1 MTPDIEA
8 RIVIRLRSLL
18 NSNGLGGVKIV
29 GYEVILAFPT
39 SFIRIDQ
46 GNTAA

>member
-8 RIVIRLRSLL
+8 RIVVRLRSLL

-29 GYEVILAFPT
+29 GYEVSI
-39 SFIRIDQ
+39 SFYTIVIGLR
-46 GNTAA
+46 